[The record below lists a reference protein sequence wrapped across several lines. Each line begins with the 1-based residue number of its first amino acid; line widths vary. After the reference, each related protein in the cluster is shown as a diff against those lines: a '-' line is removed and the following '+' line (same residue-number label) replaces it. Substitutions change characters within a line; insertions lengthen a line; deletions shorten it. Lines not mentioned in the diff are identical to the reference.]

1 MINPQHVLKF
11 IDEYGYATTAEL
23 SKNFSIGE
31 STARRVLAK
40 LEAEGKIA
48 RFRGGGMSLTK
59 KSSTLQMRR
68 TQNAGIKEKIGQK
81 ASQIIPEGATVLLL
95 GGTTVYS
102 MCQFIKDK
110 RLTVVTTN
118 MLVFDELKDNPN
130 IDLILLGGIYNS
142 QEAELSGSISG
153 ASITQLRADYLFMG
167 AYSFDEKHGFVV
179 ANYFNEFYHNCIAA
193 CETVCLLVDS
203 SKYKCGGIAIAA
215 SPEMVDYLFTDS
227 GISDTAFKEFSS
239 KGIQVVCCDEKFGK
253 IRK

>member
-1 MINPQHVLKF
+1 MINPQQILKF

-23 SKNFSIGE
+23 SKQFSIGE

-48 RFRGGGMSLTK
+48 RFRGGGMSLTQK
-59 KSSTLQMRR
+59 ASALQIRR
-68 TQNAGIKEKIGQK
+68 TQNAGTKEKIGKK
-81 ASQIIPEGATVLLL
+81 ASQIISDGATVLLL

-102 MCQFIKDK
+102 MCRFIKDK
-110 RLTVVTTN
+110 RLTVLPTN
-118 MLVFDELKDNPN
+118 MLVFEELKDNPN

-153 ASITQLRADYLFMG
+153 DSIAQLRADYLFMG

-179 ANYFNEFYHNCIAA
+179 ANYFNEFYHKCIKA

-227 GISDTAFKEFSS
+227 GIPDEALKSFSAH
-239 KGIQVVCCDEKFGK
+239 GVHVICCNEK
-253 IRK
+253 